1 MGVIRKKNPQTGEW
15 EIFGS
20 TDAKDINLIDTLD
33 NFTDKNVEGA
43 LRELADDTNTNK
55 TTLNAQGKV
64 IQDHSNKLN
73 QQQRLIAQQQQLI
86 AQHQEDIEWLKVNGG
101 GGGGT
106 AAPTITSSFE
116 DGTIV
121 EKGQDVKIP
130 IFFSS
135 PNQGNGTAY
144 IIINDIEVGSVPNI
158 KQGNNTINIGKLTE
172 LHNTVGIYVKDRANM
187 LSNQLSWN
195 IICGGLDVTIDFDDT
210 ADYTITDP
218 IVMQYTVETASTE
231 PIICHMTID
240 YTELEFTCEVGVN
253 EYTFPEMGIGVHKV
267 KFYFTSGQYQT
278 SMYNFNIV
286 VVSSNSLY
294 VSSTFEGGQFNYGT
308 PIAIMYRISKA
319 STETFNVKLYL
330 DSQLEKTL
338 DSPVGSYS
346 WTLNKVAIGNHTAK
360 IEVRSDYGEYQYLE
374 LNFEVVATEYTPQ
387 EINKQG
393 LVYRLS
399 AQGRTNL
406 DSDRAEPTLDSEV
419 TVKTTL
425 HNFNWYTNGWID
437 GELICNSNAYVE
449 IDYYPWKDNAIYGS
463 TIEIQYEANDIG
475 FTNARVIDYTD
486 IEPPYK
492 GFYIDLEESTMKSLA
507 NTGKV
512 NVDKDV
518 YTTLSF
524 VIDRKNKFGKIFID
538 GICSRAFSLSDSG
551 SGTSATR
558 EDFTHNQK
566 IYLNSRKGSDMFGA
580 CKIKDVRIYNRV
592 LSDDEIVKN
601 NIAQIEDI
609 EEQERVYNFNYDN
622 TTLPTIRMYGDTT
635 NMTLETP
642 VSMRIKYTSPN
653 EDKYGQSFDL
663 PYCQVNWQGT
673 SSLQYVLKN
682 FTARLK
688 DENMAPYEYTPY
700 PNGIPNDTFCFKADY
715 MESTHARNVGIAK
728 FVNDCLYDTKN
739 PKQMEDERVRNTI
752 MGFPCLMYIN
762 DELQGV
768 YNFNLDRYSTLPYGY
783 DDPSGNVLVYEVSAN
798 SDTTAGAFY
807 KWTEASGKNKLDYYK
822 SDFEC
827 LYPPSRAA
835 GNDTMDELIRL
846 VEWVNDSSDE
856 DFRDNFERYF
866 NKEYVLR
873 YYLYV
878 LIFGAVDSLGKNMKL
893 TSFDGGLTWYPQVYD
908 ADTCIGLDNT
918 GFLKFDM
925 DRLNVP
931 LYGNI

>member
-144 IIINDIEVGSVPNI
+144 ILINDVEVGSVSNI

-267 KFYFTSGQYQT
+267 KFYFTSGRYQT

-399 AQGRTNL
+399 AQGRTNQ

-437 GELICNSNAYVE
+437 GELICNGNAYVE

-486 IEPPYK
+486 IERPYK

-601 NIAQIEDI
+601 NIAQIEDL
-609 EEQERVYNFNYDN
+609 EEQERVYNFNYNN

-700 PNGIPNDTFCFKADY
+700 PNGIPNDTFCFKAD
-715 MESTHARNVGIAK
+715 
-728 FVNDCLYDTKN
+728 
-739 PKQMEDERVRNTI
+739 
-752 MGFPCLMYIN
+752 
-762 DELQGV
+762 
-768 YNFNLDRYSTLPYGY
+768 
-783 DDPSGNVLVYEVSAN
+783 
-798 SDTTAGAFY
+798 
-807 KWTEASGKNKLDYYK
+807 
-822 SDFEC
+822 
-827 LYPPSRAA
+827 
-835 GNDTMDELIRL
+835 
-846 VEWVNDSSDE
+846 
-856 DFRDNFERYF
+856 
-866 NKEYVLR
+866 
-873 YYLYV
+873 
-878 LIFGAVDSLGKNMKL
+878 
-893 TSFDGGLTWYPQVYD
+893 
-908 ADTCIGLDNT
+908 
-918 GFLKFDM
+918 
-925 DRLNVP
+925 
-931 LYGNI
+931 